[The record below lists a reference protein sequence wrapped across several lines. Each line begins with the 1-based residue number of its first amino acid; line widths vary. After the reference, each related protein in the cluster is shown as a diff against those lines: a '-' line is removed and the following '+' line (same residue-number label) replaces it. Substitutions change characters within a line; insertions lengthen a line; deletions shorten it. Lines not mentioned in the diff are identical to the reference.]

1 MDLLK
6 LTTKIAQENYKKTS
20 MLARECGVKAQTIRH
35 WEVNGVDDAL
45 LSNVNAV
52 LNACGYELA
61 IVRKCEVDND

>member
-6 LTTKIAQENYKKTS
+6 LTNKIVKENYKKTS
-20 MLARECGVKAQTIRH
+20 VLARQCGVKPQTIRH
-35 WEVNGVDDAL
+35 WQTAGVDDAL
-45 LSNVNAV
+45 LSNVSAV